1 MKCPKCG
8 YNSFE
13 GYDVCIKC
21 SRDLTTHKATYG
33 LKPIVLQMETRV
45 AMAAALAAETVSAAA
60 AVPPPEQTVDMF
72 SFDLPDEEPAATA
85 KEEAVKEDF
94 FSFGEKTTAPPPS
107 ELFNA
112 FSFDNDQAAD
122 KNKSEG
128 DAFSSLLE
136 STQHGDTFPPAAPET
151 TPSTSTPDNSQGE
164 YELNSFSWDET
175 PEISESD
182 DKKPVDNF
190 KSLFGGIDGDVKK

>member
-13 GYDVCIKC
+13 GYDTCIKC
-21 SRDLTTHKATYG
+21 SHDLTTHKATYG
-33 LKPIVLQMETRV
+33 LKPIVLQMETRT

-60 AVPPPEQTVDMF
+60 PVPPPEQTADMF

-85 KEEAVKEDF
+85 REDAVKEDF
-94 FSFGEKTTAPPPS
+94 FSFGEKTDAPPS

-112 FSFDNDQAAD
+112 FSFDNDQTAGKNNSAD
-122 KNKSEG
+122 

-136 STQHGDTFPPAAPET
+136 STQHSETLPHAAPKT
-151 TPSTSTPDNSQGE
+151 TPSTSTPDNSPGE
-164 YELNSFSWDET
+164 YELNSFSWDDT
-175 PEISESD
+175 PETSESD

-190 KSLFGGIDGDVKK
+190 KSLFGGIDGAAKK

>member
-21 SRDLTTHKATYG
+21 SHDLIIHKATYG
-33 LKPIVLQMETRV
+33 LKPIVLQMETRA
-45 AMAAALAAETVSAAA
+45 AMAAALASETVSAAVP
-60 AVPPPEQTVDMF
+60 VPPTEQTADMF

-85 KEEAVKEDF
+85 KESAVKEDF
-94 FSFGEKTTAPPPS
+94 FSFGEKAAAPPS

-122 KNKSEG
+122 TNKSED
-128 DAFSSLLE
+128 DAFSSILE
-136 STQHGDTFPPAAPET
+136 STHHSDTFPHAAPKT
-151 TPSTSTPDNSQGE
+151 ASSTSTPDNSPGE

-175 PEISESD
+175 PETSESN
-182 DKKPVDNF
+182 DKKPVDDF
-190 KSLFGGIDGDVKK
+190 KSLFGGIDGAAKK